1 MKLARF
7 LQCISAEYYP
17 NQGMVLKDYTI
28 MIRKIHLLQ
37 GAVVAGLLAA
47 SLSAVAGPYVHSSLN
62 GRPQEPRLVS
72 SAEMSRNH
80 ARLAIEEA
88 AIEATRSIL
97 LETKIDL
104 ELRLKD
110 HTSEI
115 VASR

>member
-1 MKLARF
+1 
-7 LQCISAEYYP
+7 
-17 NQGMVLKDYTI
+17 MVLKDYTI
-28 MIRKIHLLQ
+28 MNRKLHLIQ
-37 GAVVAGLLAA
+37 GAVIAGLLAA
-47 SLSAVAGPYVHSSLN
+47 SMGAVAGPYASSTLN
-62 GRPQEPRLVS
+62 GGPKAPGQVS

-80 ARLAIEEA
+80 ARQATTEA
-88 AIEATRSIL
+88 ADEATRSIL